1 MLVIPAI
8 DIREGKVVR
17 LKKGEFSE
25 QTTYLDEP
33 LSVALKWQEE
43 GAKMIHIVDLD
54 GAFFGMPQNLEVI
67 EEICSNVS
75 IPIQMGGGLRN
86 IELIEKVMDFGVSRV
101 VLGSVA
107 IIKPEILEEALF
119 RFSAKRVVVGIDIK
133 EGKIAIS
140 GWQRVYD
147 HKVDEFIMGLRKI
160 GLAEIIVT
168 DIERDG
174 MLSGPNIP
182 LLEELA
188 KKRMGL
194 RIIASGGVSC
204 LPDIIALKRLAE
216 YGVYGVIIGKS
227 LYDGKITLKD
237 ALEVAKW

>member
-188 KKRMGL
+188 KKTMGL

>member
-1 MLVIPAI
+1 MLIIPAI

-25 QTTYLDEP
+25 QTTYLEEP
-33 LSVALKWQEE
+33 VSVALKWQEE
-43 GAKMIHIVDLD
+43 GARMIHVVDLD
-54 GAFFGMPQNLEVI
+54 GAFFGQPGNLDVI
-67 EEICSNVS
+67 EEICNNVS

-86 IELIEKVMDFGVSRV
+86 LELIKEVMDFGVSRV

-119 RFSAKRVVVGIDIK
+119 RFSAKRVVVGLDIK

-140 GWQRVYD
+140 GWQKVSD
-147 HKVDEFIMGLRKI
+147 HNVDEFIISLRKI
-160 GLAEIIVT
+160 GLGEIIVT
-168 DIERDG
+168 DIETDG

-182 LLEELA
+182 LLEELG
-188 KKRMGL
+188 KKTMGL

-204 LPDIIALKRLAE
+204 LPDIISLKKLAE

>member
-33 LSVALKWQEE
+33 VSVALKWQEE
-43 GAKMIHIVDLD
+43 GARMIHVVDLD
-54 GAFFGMPQNLEVI
+54 GAFFGLPQNLEVI

-86 IELIEKVMDFGVSRV
+86 LELIEKVIDFGVQRV
-101 VLGSVA
+101 VLGSAA
-107 IIKPEILEEALF
+107 IIKPEILKEALF

-140 GWQRVYD
+140 GWQKVSDY
-147 HKVDEFIMGLRKI
+147 KVDEFIMGLRKI

-188 KKRMGL
+188 KKTMGL

-204 LPDIIALKRLAE
+204 LPDIIALKRLTE

-227 LYDGKITLKD
+227 LYDGKITLKE

>member
-25 QTTYLDEP
+25 QTTYLEEP
-33 LSVALKWQEE
+33 VSVALKWQEE
-43 GAKMIHIVDLD
+43 GARMIHVVDLD
-54 GAFFGMPQNLEVI
+54 GAFFGQPGNLDVI
-67 EEICSNVS
+67 EEICNNVS

-86 IELIEKVMDFGVSRV
+86 LELIKEVMDFGVSRV

-107 IIKPEILEEALF
+107 IIKPEILEEALA

-140 GWQRVYD
+140 GWQKVSD
-147 HKVDEFIMGLRKI
+147 HKVDEFIIGLRKI
-160 GLAEIIVT
+160 GLGEIIVT
-168 DIERDG
+168 DIETDG

-182 LLEELA
+182 LLEELG
-188 KKRMGL
+188 KKTMGL

-204 LPDIIALKRLAE
+204 LPDIISLKKLAE

>member
-1 MLVIPAI
+1 MLIIPAI

-25 QTTYLDEP
+25 QTTYLEEP
-33 LSVALKWQEE
+33 VSVALKWQEL
-43 GAKMIHIVDLD
+43 GAKMIHVVDLD
-54 GAFFGMPQNLEVI
+54 GAFFGQPGNLDVI
-67 EEICSNVS
+67 EEICNNVS

-86 IELIEKVMDFGVSRV
+86 LELIKEVMDFGVSRV

-119 RFSAKRVVVGIDIK
+119 RFSAKRVVVGLDIK

-140 GWQRVYD
+140 GWQKVSD
-147 HKVDEFIMGLRKI
+147 HKVDEFIIGLRKI
-160 GLAEIIVT
+160 GLGEIIVT
-168 DIERDG
+168 DIETDG

-182 LLEELA
+182 LLEELG
-188 KKRMGL
+188 KKTMGL

-204 LPDIIALKRLAE
+204 LPDIISLKKLAE